1 VTPVAADTGL
11 AAYRGVLRHGG
22 VRPLL
27 AAATLSRLGTAML
40 APALLLGIAAQTGV
54 GEAGVALGGH
64 ALALAVCAP
73 FGGRLVDRR
82 GVAPVVVRYVIAHAM
97 AYAALVVAVAR
108 GASAPA
114 VVVAA
119 MLVGATVPPAAAATR
134 ARWPRL
140 LPEQRLSSAY
150 ALDSALNSGA
160 FVIGP
165 LLAGLGV
172 TLLAPAVLL
181 AVAGAARIGGDLL
194 LAATARRDTAP
205 PGSPPARRRLG
216 ALRDRPARRL
226 LTIASLDTCTYGVL
240 QVGAV
245 AATPRHTAAVLLAL
259 LAAGELTGG
268 IAYGAVRQGSVGPRL
283 AALHLGTLGPLAI
296 LAADGATGLLAAAYL
311 TAGLLGGA
319 RDALNGLAL
328 GAAVPGASKAEAF
341 GWLATFM
348 WGGYSGGTAIAG
360 ALRGPAGPVGLG
372 VAGAAG
378 VLIAVV
384 LAIRLGRDQRL
395 RVGLLA
401 QRPNQA

>member
-1 VTPVAADTGL
+1 VTSVAPDTGL
-11 AAYRGVLRHGG
+11 ASYRGTLRHAG

-54 GEAGVALGGH
+54 GAAGLALGGQ

-82 GVAPVVVRYVIAHAM
+82 GVAPVVVGYVVAHAI
-97 AYAALVVAVAR
+97 AYGSLVVAVAF
-108 GASAPA
+108 GVSAPA

-119 MLVGATVPPAAAATR
+119 MLVGATAPPAAAATR

-140 LPEQRLSSAY
+140 LPGQRLSSAY
-150 ALDSALNSGA
+150 ALDSALNSAA
-160 FVIGP
+160 FVMGP

-172 TLLAPAVLL
+172 AILAPAVLL
-181 AVAGAARIGGDLL
+181 AAAGAARVAGDLL
-194 LAATARRDTAP
+194 LAATARRDAAP
-205 PGSPPARRRLG
+205 QGSPHARRRLG
-216 ALRDRPARRL
+216 ALRDRSARRL
-226 LTIASLDTCTYGVL
+226 LTIAALDTCTYGVL

-245 AATPRHTAAVLLAL
+245 ATASRHTAAVLLAL
-259 LAAGELTGG
+259 LAAGELAGG
-268 IAYGAVRQGSVGPRL
+268 IVYGAVRPGNVGLRL
-283 AALHLGTLGPLAI
+283 AGLHLGTLAPLAI
-296 LAADGATGLLAAAYL
+296 LAADGGTGLLAAAYL

-328 GAAVPGASKAEAF
+328 GAAVSNASKAEAF

-360 ALRGPAGPVGLG
+360 ALRGPTGPAGLG
-372 VAGAAG
+372 AAGAAA

-384 LAIRLGRDQRL
+384 LAIRLGHEL
-395 RVGLLA
+395 RRPLRIEADAPA
-401 QRPNQA
+401 QA